1 VPTSAQAQRRSSAD
15 GTRLSSG
22 AGVCYNS
29 AVSCSAEHAGEP
41 PDGPGAGRKI
51 LNAMSTLL
59 LLSSLVA
66 PSGPLLQF
74 VHKIFQKD
82 PFQGLYQPN
91 AFDLS
96 ILIPY
101 FTILVILSIYGIHRY
116 WLTTLYLRSKKK
128 APKPPEPLEELPR
141 VTIQLPIY
149 NERYVVERLLEAV
162 THVDYPHEL
171 LEIQLLDDS
180 TDETRIVASRLVSE
194 YAQAGYP
201 VVYLHRDNRRGFKA
215 GALEAGL
222 ANATGEFIAIFDADF
237 VPAPDVIR
245 RMLPYFTDPKVGVVQ
260 GRWTWIN
267 REYSALTEVEAI
279 VLDGHFVIEHGG
291 RSFSGRFFNF
301 NGTAGMW
308 RRCAIDDAGG
318 WQHDTLTEDT
328 DLSYRAQ
335 LRGWKFIYDPTIE
348 CPSELPVEV
357 NAFKQQ
363 QARWAKGLTQ
373 TGRKIL
379 PGVWRSDQP
388 LKIKLEATFHLTA
401 NSAYPLMVL
410 FSLILLPAMI
420 VRFYQGWFQML
431 YLDLPLFLAST
442 CTVSSFYIVAQREL
456 YPKRWKR
463 SIKYIPFLMAT
474 GIGLSVLNAKVVL
487 EALLG
492 VKSEFVRT
500 PKYRVEGGEV
510 TWERKKYSRKSG
522 WIPWVELGLAS
533 YFLFTTVYSFSVGD
547 YLTTPFLLL
556 FFVGYLYMGA
566 LSLLQAPLRR
576 LWNAVPAGARA
587 RSVSAET

>member
-1 VPTSAQAQRRSSAD
+1 MSS
-15 GTRLSSG
+15 L
-22 AGVCYNS
+22 V
-29 AVSCSAEHAGEP
+29 
-41 PDGPGAGRKI
+41 
-51 LNAMSTLL
+51 LF
-59 LLSSLVA
+59 SSLVA
-66 PSGPLLQF
+66 PGNPLLHYVQR
-74 VHKIFQKD
+74 IFHKD

-101 FTILVILSIYGIHRY
+101 FTILIILSIYGIHRY
-116 WLTTLYLRSKKK
+116 HLTWVYLRHRKN
-128 APKPPEPLEELPR
+128 APRPAKDFDTLPR
-141 VTIQLPIY
+141 VTVQLPIY

-162 THVDYPHEL
+162 TRIDYPRDR

-194 YAQAGYP
+194 YARAGFLVSYH
-201 VVYLHRDNRRGFKA
+201 HRNHRVGFKA
-215 GALEAGL
+215 GALAEGL
-222 ANATGEFIAIFDADF
+222 AKAGGEFIAIFDADF
-237 VPAPDVIR
+237 VPHPDVLR
-245 RMLPYFTDPKVGVVQ
+245 RMLPYFTDSQVGVVQ
-260 GRWTWIN
+260 GRWTWVN

-291 RSFSGRFFNF
+291 RNFSGRFFNF

-308 RRCAIDDAGG
+308 RRSAIEDAGG

-335 LRGWKFIYDPTIE
+335 LKGWKFIYDPTIE

-357 NAFKQQ
+357 NAFKSQ

-373 TGRKIL
+373 TARKIL
-379 PGVWRSDQP
+379 PQVWRSEQP

-401 NSAYPLMVL
+401 NCAYPLMVL

-442 CTVSSFYIVAQREL
+442 CSVSSFYMVAQREL
-456 YPKRWKR
+456 YPKAWRQR
-463 SIKYIPFLMAT
+463 IKYMPFLMAT
-474 GIGLSVLNAKVVL
+474 GIGLSVMNAKVVL
-487 EALLG
+487 EALFG

-500 PKYRVEGGEV
+500 PKYRVEGREGA
-510 TWERKKYSRKSG
+510 WERKKYSRRSG
-522 WIPWVELGLAS
+522 WIPVIELCLAG
-533 YFLFTTVYSFSVGD
+533 YFLYTTAYSFTVQD

-556 FFVGYLYMGA
+556 FFAGYSYMGS

-576 LWNAVPAGARA
+576 IASAVPVLARA
-587 RSVSAET
+587 RRVSVGT